1 MATKALQPTETARS
15 DRSSGLSLRNSA
27 IRASVQDLAESLRQ
41 ELIPKTALEKTA
53 IEDYIQVECQR
64 HSLRMIRDQLEHT
77 YALGH
82 IWTLLSRAMI
92 AEADP
97 SRCDTASLERTA
109 ELIVKRWS
117 DGDADAWAE
126 ILLYGIDI
134 DEAMSFGVAT
144 SLPQLAELER
154 QRERLAQRARLL
166 LDDIERAQTFVR
178 KRKTVD
184 ILDAEVV
191 A

>member
-1 MATKALQPTETARS
+1 
-15 DRSSGLSLRNSA
+15 
-27 IRASVQDLAESLRQ
+27 
-41 ELIPKTALEKTA
+41 
-53 IEDYIQVECQR
+53 
-64 HSLRMIRDQLEHT
+64 MIRDQLEHT

-154 QRERLAQRARLL
+154 ARLL

>member
-1 MATKALQPTETARS
+1 MS
-15 DRSSGLSLRNSA
+15 
-27 IRASVQDLAESLRQ
+27 
-41 ELIPKTALEKTA
+41 
-53 IEDYIQVECQR
+53 
-64 HSLRMIRDQLEHT
+64 
-77 YALGH
+77 
-82 IWTLLSRAMI
+82 
-92 AEADP
+92 P
-97 SRCDTASLERTA
+97 SRERGGPPFTRF
-109 ELIVKRWS
+109 VQQS
-117 DGDADAWAE
+117 PWAE

-144 SLPQLAELER
+144 NLPQLAELER